1 MRRNSVLFNFR
12 QLQKCHDL
20 RLLSWKVLFKGSTMN
35 WSGKRTVFVC
45 VVEQKHRHVDPAGDH
60 SSFSF
65 DLADFTSV
73 IILS

>member
-1 MRRNSVLFNFR
+1 MFFFNFR

-45 VVEQKHRHVDPAGDH
+45 VWLNKSIVTLTLQGTIRH
-60 SSFSF
+60 
-65 DLADFTSV
+65 LAL
-73 IILS
+73 I